1 MGLTSGQ
8 LLCNP
13 IPPAAEIPWGDIEG
27 AISKAVEKARRNKVS
42 GKENTPY
49 ILEEIK
55 QSTDNGSVLANIALV
70 LNNAKMGARVAKEL
84 SRLEG
89 L

>member
-1 MGLTSGQ
+1 MSLTSGQ

-13 IPPAAEIPWGDIEG
+13 IPPAAEIPAKDIEK
-27 AISKAVEKARRNKVS
+27 AISKAVEKARKNGVF
-42 GKENTPY
+42 GKDNTPY
-49 ILEEIK
+49 ILNEIK
-55 QSTDNGSVLANIALV
+55 QSTDGGSVQANIALV